1 MSGLNAIQTLVFT
14 NIGKAKD
21 TLGGYNNGDINPLHI
36 YCHCMISYRPSKCCF
51 FTRPSPIPNLG
62 PREAV
67 CVWDKSSPLVKNGGW
82 GNGGIKE
89 AATNFAIIAKER
101 SGVFLDPFVWVLQE
115 WCSFTTVEDNIMFFL
130 SQLVLTTMIL
140 WNVPS
145 DTLVG
150 SIHYFGTQFVSLPWN
165 IGLELA
171 KWVVFSR
178 HMEGQRRLWF

>member
-1 MSGLNAIQTLVFT
+1 MQSKHLCSPI
-14 NIGKAKD
+14 
-21 TLGGYNNGDINPLHI
+21 LGRQKTHWADIIMEILTRCTFIATVWFHIDQVNVVSLLALLPSQIWAHVKQYVYGTNPLHLWRTVGEV
-36 YCHCMISYRPSKCCF
+36 M
-51 FTRPSPIPNLG
+51 
-62 PREAV
+62 
-67 CVWDKSSPLVKNGGW
+67 
-82 GNGGIKE
+82 GGIKE

-115 WCSFTTVEDNIMFFL
+115 WCSFTIVEDNIMFFL